1 MKLLN
6 VIAVL
11 SALSWASSGVCA
23 TSTFAETSASATG
36 GAADF
41 VFEGDAD
48 GGSNQSSSSAASG
61 GAGGTGDA
69 SAAAGVIKVFAS
81 MTSPAGAVLGSGS
94 AKGRYSEDITISSAG
109 FNGLKARIL
118 TSVSLQGKI
127 DPQGSGGGQVIFGFG
142 LGTPSTVFSGSWTGT
157 ADPSITTGGFP
168 SEFVSATLGGPLF
181 FSGIHEQLFEITIG
195 ASFRIAE
202 SLDLSTFKVGCQ
214 SAGFNGGCAE
224 SAQGSVDVD
233 FGHSS
238 YWNGISAI
246 SLQDPN
252 TGAFNP
258 ADLNLFSLSSTSGA
272 NWFES
277 FVPQAPV
284 PLPAAAWL
292 LGSALGAFGLVRRL
306 AR

>member
-6 VIAVL
+6 VVAVL

-23 TSTFAETSASATG
+23 TITFAETLASAG
-36 GAADF
+36 GAL
-41 VFEGDAD
+41 DAD
-48 GGSNQSSSSAASG
+48 GGQNQSSSSASSG

-81 MTSPAGAVLGSGS
+81 MTSPAGAVIGTGS

-118 TSVSLQGKI
+118 TSVTLQGKI

-142 LGTPSTVFSGSWTGT
+142 LGGASQVFIGIWTSTSDPDITFS
-157 ADPSITTGGFP
+157 GFP

-181 FSGIHEQLFEITIG
+181 ISGIHEQLFEITLG
-195 ASFRIAE
+195 TSFRIAE
-202 SLDLSTFKVGCQ
+202 SLQLSTFKIGCQ
-214 SAGFNGGCAE
+214 SAGFGASCVA
-224 SAQGSVDVD
+224 SAQGSVDID

-238 YWNGISAI
+238 YWNGISSI
-246 SLQDPN
+246 SLQDPI
-252 TGAFNP
+252 TGIFNP
-258 ADLNLFSLSSTSGA
+258 TDLNLFSLSSTSGA

-277 FVPQAPV
+277 FVPQTPV
-284 PLPAAAWL
+284 PLPATVWL
-292 LGSALGAFGLVRRL
+292 FGSALLGAFGSVRRQ

>member
-6 VIAVL
+6 VVAVL

-23 TSTFAETSASATG
+23 TITFAETLASAG
-36 GAADF
+36 GAL
-41 VFEGDAD
+41 DAD
-48 GGSNQSSSSAASG
+48 GGQNQSSSSAASG

-81 MTSPAGAVLGSGS
+81 MTSPAGAVIGTGS

-118 TSVSLQGKI
+118 TSVTLQGKI

-142 LGTPSTVFSGSWTGT
+142 LGGASQVFIGSWSSLSDPNTT
-157 ADPSITTGGFP
+157 ASGFP
-168 SEFVSATLGGPLF
+168 PGLVSGATLGGPLF
-181 FSGIHEQLFEITIG
+181 ISGIHEQTFEITLG
-195 ASFRIAE
+195 TSFRIAE
-202 SLDLSTFKVGCQ
+202 SLSLSTFKIDCQ
-214 SAGFNGGCAE
+214 SAGLGGSCAT
-224 SAQGSVDVD
+224 SAQGSVDID

-238 YWNGISAI
+238 YWNGISSI
-246 SLQDPN
+246 SLQDPI
-252 TGAFNP
+252 TGIFTP
-258 ADLNLFSLSSTSGA
+258 TDLNLFSLSSTSGA

-277 FVPQAPV
+277 FVPQTPV
-284 PLPAAAWL
+284 PLPATVWL
-292 LGSALGAFGLVRRL
+292 FGSALLGAFGSVRRR